1 MTMCVHGF
9 WAGGDDE
16 AVHQSPIAA
25 REVPGLDDLDVQ
37 RPLPHCLRLRFR
49 ALQVM
54 VNVLPFLRCSGLDVD
69 WGQRS
74 ASVRR
79 RERAIRLGRIFHS
92 MSPTHRRHPPKLN
105 CNPCSRLRAVIK
117 CKSKKLQED

>member
-79 RERAIRLGRIFHS
+79 RERAIRLLFSFGIVCDLL
-92 MSPTHRRHPPKLN
+92 P
-105 CNPCSRLRAVIK
+105 PCSLVSGGGFSIACPRRTADILRN
-117 CKSKKLQED
+117 